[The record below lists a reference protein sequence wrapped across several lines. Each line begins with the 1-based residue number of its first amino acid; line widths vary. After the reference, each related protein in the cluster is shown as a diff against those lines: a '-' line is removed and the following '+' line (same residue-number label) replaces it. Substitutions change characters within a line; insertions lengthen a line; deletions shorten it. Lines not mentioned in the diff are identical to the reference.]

1 MPQAN
6 ATYSTKSWDRRP
18 FGAPA
23 TELGAMQL
31 GRIEMVHTYKGD
43 IEAEGILQYLI
54 AYTKDGNG
62 CFVGLEKVTGTIGGK
77 SGSFVL
83 QCTGTAEN
91 ERLKQRLVI
100 VPDSGTGE
108 LRGLRGQA
116 EMECDLHMDEYPFT
130 LEYEVE

>member
-1 MPQAN
+1 
-6 ATYSTKSWDRRP
+6 
-18 FGAPA
+18 
-23 TELGAMQL
+23 
-31 GRIEMVHTYKGD
+31 EMVHTYKGD
-43 IEAEGILQYLI
+43 IEAEGILQFLI
-54 AYTKDGNG
+54 AYTKVGNG
-62 CFVGLEKVTGTIGGK
+62 RFVGLEKVTGTIGGR

-83 QCTGTAEN
+83 PCTGTAEH
-91 ERLKQRLVI
+91 ERLQQRLVI